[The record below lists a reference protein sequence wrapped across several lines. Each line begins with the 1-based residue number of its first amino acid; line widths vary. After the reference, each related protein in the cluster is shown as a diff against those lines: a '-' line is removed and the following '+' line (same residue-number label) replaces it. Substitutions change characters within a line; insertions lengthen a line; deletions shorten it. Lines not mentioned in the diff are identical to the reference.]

1 MENINGIKNIIF
13 DFGGVV
19 INLDSKLTIEKLKN
33 LGLSDFEDH
42 FSQYK
47 QSGLFNKLE
56 TGRISGEEFIE
67 ELALLYPV
75 SPDKPELINAWN
87 AMLLDFPEERAVL
100 LRQLKSR
107 YNTYLLSNTNELH
120 LNYYFRKLNEWY
132 GVNDMSSFFH
142 KEYYSCEINMRKPD
156 LEIFEYVI
164 KDNDLNPAETLFIDD
179 SLHNIEG
186 ALKAGLKAYHL
197 VKPETIMDLSI
208 FHLVL

>member
-1 MENINGIKNIIF
+1 MEKINGIKNIIF

-19 INLDSKLTIEKLKN
+19 INLDSNLTIEKLKN
-33 LGLSDFEDH
+33 LGLSDFENH
-42 FSQYK
+42 FTQYK
-47 QSGLFNKLE
+47 QSGLFTKLE

-75 SPDKPELINAWN
+75 PPGKSELINAWN

-120 LNYYFRKLNEWY
+120 LNYYFSRLKEWY

-142 KEYYSCEINMRKPD
+142 KEYYSCGLNMRKPD

-164 KDNDLNPAETLFIDD
+164 KDNDLDPAETMFIDD
-179 SLHNIEG
+179 SLQNIES
-186 ALKAGLKAYHL
+186 ALKLGLRAYHL
-197 VKPETIMDLSI
+197 VRPETIMDLPI
-208 FHLVL
+208 FHLV